1 RKTKDERKRV
11 AERKIQSAVRFRQVI
26 DLLSSEKKLIVGHN
40 SILDINAHRMNK
52 SSTSLSSAFSS
63 LCPQVEVPSPG
74 SDLFLQQR
82 VKIDARVDDVRCSN
96 WNTGRK
102 HEAGYDAFVTG
113 SGFAQA
119 CSHLGFDFAHHS
131 DNIAQNE
138 KLENYISPLRYA
150 DAALKKRTGLLTVFI
165 SAGQVATSSTYEQ
178 AIVMHRTG
186 ETRKS
191 ELVADFL
198 KLKEQL
204 ESDSGPVAIEICSS
218 QILKV
223 LFSDQAEN
231 GWCQTKNK
239 T

>member
-1 RKTKDERKRV
+1 MLH
-11 AERKIQSAVRFRQVI
+11 Q
-26 DLLSSEKKLIVGHN
+26 
-40 SILDINAHRMNK
+40 RMNK

-82 VKIDARVDDVRCSN
+82 VKIDAQVDDVRCSN
-96 WNTGRK
+96 WNTGGK

-113 SGFAQA
+113 CGFAQA
-119 CSHLGFDFAHHS
+119 CSHLGQRNTKGFKISGQQEVRTESKMIGIFETQRQHRAA
-131 DNIAQNE
+131 NI
-138 KLENYISPLRYA
+138 YGVR
-150 DAALKKRTGLLTVFI
+150 
-165 SAGQVATSSTYEQ
+165 
-178 AIVMHRTG
+178 
-186 ETRKS
+186 TRKS

-218 QILKV
+218 HILKV